1 MCPMLTQDF
10 KTHYTILGIR
20 YPLCSQDKYPQCGRD
35 CRKSKARA
43 TLTRRILKMS
53 LSSLASVGRAGLIRK
68 GVASAGRC
76 ASPRIHHHSPRG
88 HIHKSK
94 HKIGPRGVP
103 PISICVEGRF
113 FIGSNDCDSHLVITH
128 LLQSDVYMFL
138 FETM

>member
-1 MCPMLTQDF
+1 
-10 KTHYTILGIR
+10 
-20 YPLCSQDKYPQCGRD
+20 
-35 CRKSKARA
+35 
-43 TLTRRILKMS
+43 MS